1 MPNHGAEPIGRDVV
15 IKGSHVGEIRLAIDK
30 LRAAANLP
38 AYMLPTYSDGWSN
51 YNAQTGFIFASQV
64 LAMRTAL
71 SEAAAALGHP
81 VIFSGETPAHNS
93 AIYAY
98 HFTQLRSGV
107 K

>member
-1 MPNHGAEPIGRDVV
+1 M
-15 IKGSHVGEIRLAIDK
+15 
-30 LRAAANLP
+30 LP
-38 AYMLPTYSDGWSN
+38 AYSDGWSN